1 MCGLFGDVMDVPV
14 EIVAELPLAETAVLA
29 IATLEPGKVTFQ
41 TIG

>member
-1 MCGLFGDVMDVPV
+1 MCGLFRDIMDIPV
-14 EIVAELPLAETAVLA
+14 EIVAELSFTKTAVLP

>member
-1 MCGLFGDVMDVPV
+1 MCGLFRDIMDVPV
-14 EIVAELPLAETAVLA
+14 EIVTELLLAETAVLP